1 MRIVTYSAAV
11 TLDGFIA
18 GPHGE
23 IDWIHSSDDTND
35 VLKAL
40 WEGVD
45 AILWGRKTWEFA
57 AAQGGGSGGSSRIKS
72 YVFSRTL
79 PSVKGRG
86 VTLVRDDAGGF
97 VRRLK
102 SESGGRI
109 FLMGGGELARS
120 LLDAG
125 VVDQV
130 QLAIHPLLLGGG
142 VPMFGTEGTR
152 VPLELTEC
160 RTLHGGCIFA
170 NYRVANR

>member
-120 LLDAG
+120 LIDAG
-125 VVDQV
+125 LVDEV
-130 QLAIHPLLLGGG
+130 LLDVHPLLLGDG
-142 VPMFGTEGTR
+142 VPLFAAGNR
-152 VPLELTEC
+152 RIQLELTES
-160 RTLHGGCIFA
+160 RAIHGGSVVM
-170 NYRVANR
+170 NYRVVNR